1 MVGTGSGYEYLII
14 GVAIAIVCGLAI
26 HIGRMKQRKQAAISA
41 SRMDIYISRERQ
53 WRTQNRTTPARRS
66 NGPAVSPRNLPEGL
80 NEVGEAPPAYAPA
93 SKPPSFTNVE
103 GVIGGAADDAEVQRM
118 ERGLPKYDESVA
130 ADGQSSNLPAPP
142 PAVMPSDR
150 SLRRLV
156 DG

>member
-1 MVGTGSGYEYLII
+1 MVGTASGYEYLII
-14 GVAIAIVCGLAI
+14 GVAIAILCGLAI
-26 HIGRMKQRKQAAISA
+26 HIGRKKQKRQVASAA

-66 NGPAVSPRNLPEGL
+66 NGTVVPPRNLPEGL

-93 SKPPSFTNVE
+93 SKPPSFTNVV
-103 GVIGGAADDAEVQRM
+103 GVIGSSADDAEVQRM

-130 ADGQSSNLPAPP
+130 ADGQSSSLQEPP
-142 PAVMPSDR
+142 PVVMPSDR